1 MTFKEILEKYGVTA
15 SELSRRSGVST
26 STLSTFVNGRSKC
39 QNMQISTFLRICKG
53 LDIPFETFVEDLFDG
68 EEGNPG
74 KEALLSGDEECLVSD
89 FRGFNAQAKSCLMRV
104 SSAMKLD
111 PSNMQRNREPAKR
124 RMRLPAAKTVTVTS
138 PRIPNSPLQY
148 CSRVAL
154 DVPSHLATYVAR

>member
-15 SELSRRSGVST
+15 SELSHRCGVST

-68 EEGNPG
+68 EEENPG
-74 KEALLSGDEECLVSD
+74 KKALLSGDEESLVSD

-111 PSNMQRNREPAKR
+111 PSNMQRNREPQAEAQAS
-124 RMRLPAAKTVTVTS
+124 PSADTS
-138 PRIPNSPLQY
+138 PDAP
-148 CSRVAL
+148 
-154 DVPSHLATYVAR
+154 DKTD

>member
-15 SELSRRSGVST
+15 SELSRRCGVST

-53 LDIPFETFVEDLFDG
+53 LDIPFEKFVEDLFDG
-68 EEGNPG
+68 EEENPG
-74 KEALLSGDEECLVSD
+74 KKALLSGDEESLVSD

-111 PSNMQRNREPAKR
+111 PSNMQRNRETQAEAQASPSAD
-124 RMRLPAAKTVTVTS
+124 TS
-138 PRIPNSPLQY
+138 PDAP
-148 CSRVAL
+148 
-154 DVPSHLATYVAR
+154 DKTD

>member
-1 MTFKEILEKYGVTA
+1 MTFKEILEKYGATA
-15 SELSRRSGVST
+15 SELSRRCGVST

-68 EEGNPG
+68 EEENPG
-74 KEALLSGDEECLVSD
+74 KKALLSGDEESLVSD

-111 PSNMQRNREPAKR
+111 PSNMQRNRKPQAEAQASPSAD
-124 RMRLPAAKTVTVTS
+124 TS
-138 PRIPNSPLQY
+138 PDAP
-148 CSRVAL
+148 
-154 DVPSHLATYVAR
+154 DKTD

>member
-15 SELSRRSGVST
+15 SELSRRCGVST

-68 EEGNPG
+68 REGNPG
-74 KEALLSGDEECLVSD
+74 KQTLLSGEEESLVND
-89 FRGFNAQAKSCLMRV
+89 FRDFNAQAKSCLMRV

-111 PSNMQRNREPAKR
+111 PSNMQRNREAQAKAE
-124 RMRLPAAKTVTVTS
+124 AAADKDASGDGGENTE
-138 PRIPNSPLQY
+138 
-148 CSRVAL
+148 
-154 DVPSHLATYVAR
+154 

>member
-15 SELSRRSGVST
+15 SELSRRCGVST

-68 EEGNPG
+68 EEENPG
-74 KEALLSGDEECLVSD
+74 KKALLSGDEESLVSD

-111 PSNMQRNREPAKR
+111 PSNMQRNRETQALAQASPSAD
-124 RMRLPAAKTVTVTS
+124 TS
-138 PRIPNSPLQY
+138 PDAP
-148 CSRVAL
+148 
-154 DVPSHLATYVAR
+154 DKTD

>member
-15 SELSRRSGVST
+15 SELSRRCGVST

-68 EEGNPG
+68 EEENPG
-74 KEALLSGDEECLVSD
+74 KKALLSGDEESLVSD

-111 PSNMQRNREPAKR
+111 PSNMQRNRETQAE
-124 RMRLPAAKTVTVTS
+124 AQASQSADTS
-138 PRIPNSPLQY
+138 PDAP
-148 CSRVAL
+148 
-154 DVPSHLATYVAR
+154 DKTD

>member
-15 SELSRRSGVST
+15 SELSRRCGVST

-53 LDIPFETFVEDLFDG
+53 LDIPFETFVEDLFD
-68 EEGNPG
+68 EEEENPG
-74 KEALLSGDEECLVSD
+74 KKALLSGDEESLVSD

-111 PSNMQRNREPAKR
+111 PSNMQRNREPQAEAQAS
-124 RMRLPAAKTVTVTS
+124 PSADTS
-138 PRIPNSPLQY
+138 PDAP
-148 CSRVAL
+148 
-154 DVPSHLATYVAR
+154 DKTD

>member
-1 MTFKEILEKYGVTA
+1 MTFKEILEKYGITA

-53 LDIPFETFVEDLFDG
+53 LDIPFETFVDDLFDG

-111 PSNMQRNREPAKR
+111 PSNMQRNREPQG
-124 RMRLPAAKTVTVTS
+124 MDEVTAGKDGRS
-138 PRIPNSPLQY
+138 
-148 CSRVAL
+148 
-154 DVPSHLATYVAR
+154 DVSEDTE

>member
-15 SELSRRSGVST
+15 SELSRRCGVST

-68 EEGNPG
+68 EEENLG
-74 KEALLSGDEECLVSD
+74 KKTLLSGDEESLVSD

-111 PSNMQRNREPAKR
+111 PSNMQRNRETQAEAKAS
-124 RMRLPAAKTVTVTS
+124 PSADTS
-138 PRIPNSPLQY
+138 PDTPEKT
-148 CSRVAL
+148 
-154 DVPSHLATYVAR
+154 D

>member
-15 SELSRRSGVST
+15 SELSRRCGVST

-39 QNMQISTFLRICKG
+39 QNMQMTTFLRICKG

-68 EEGNPG
+68 EEENPG
-74 KEALLSGDEECLVSD
+74 KKALLSGDEESLVSD

-111 PSNMQRNREPAKR
+111 PSNMQRNRETQAETKASPSAD
-124 RMRLPAAKTVTVTS
+124 TS
-138 PRIPNSPLQY
+138 PDAP
-148 CSRVAL
+148 
-154 DVPSHLATYVAR
+154 DKKD

>member
-1 MTFKEILEKYGVTA
+1 MTFKDILEKYGVTA
-15 SELSRRSGVST
+15 SELSRRCGVST

-68 EEGNPG
+68 EEENPG
-74 KEALLSGDEECLVSD
+74 KKALLSGDEESLVSD

-111 PSNMQRNREPAKR
+111 PSNMQRNRETQVEAQ
-124 RMRLPAAKTVTVTS
+124 AS
-138 PRIPNSPLQY
+138 PSADTGPDAP
-148 CSRVAL
+148 
-154 DVPSHLATYVAR
+154 DETD

>member
-15 SELSRRSGVST
+15 SELSRRCGVST

-68 EEGNPG
+68 EEENPG
-74 KEALLSGDEECLVSD
+74 KKALLSGDEESLVSD

-111 PSNMQRNREPAKR
+111 PSNMQRNRETQAEVQASPSAD
-124 RMRLPAAKTVTVTS
+124 TS
-138 PRIPNSPLQY
+138 PDAP
-148 CSRVAL
+148 
-154 DVPSHLATYVAR
+154 DKTD

>member
-1 MTFKEILEKYGVTA
+1 MTFKEILEKYGITA
-15 SELSRRSGVST
+15 SELRSGVST

-111 PSNMQRNREPAKR
+111 PSNMQRNREPQA
-124 RMRLPAAKTVTVTS
+124 MDEVAAGKDGRGAVCEDTE
-138 PRIPNSPLQY
+138 
-148 CSRVAL
+148 
-154 DVPSHLATYVAR
+154 

>member
-15 SELSRRSGVST
+15 SELSRRCGVST

-68 EEGNPG
+68 EEENPG
-74 KEALLSGDEECLVSD
+74 KKALLSGDEESLVSD

-111 PSNMQRNREPAKR
+111 PSNMQRNREMQAEVQASPSAD
-124 RMRLPAAKTVTVTS
+124 TS
-138 PRIPNSPLQY
+138 PDAP
-148 CSRVAL
+148 
-154 DVPSHLATYVAR
+154 DKTD

>member
-1 MTFKEILEKYGVTA
+1 MTFKEILEKYGITA

-53 LDIPFETFVEDLFDG
+53 LDIPFETFVDDLFDG

-111 PSNMQRNREPAKR
+111 PSNMQRNREPQA
-124 RMRLPAAKTVTVTS
+124 MDEVAAGEDGH
-138 PRIPNSPLQY
+138 
-148 CSRVAL
+148 L
-154 DVPSHLATYVAR
+154 DVSEDTE

>member
-74 KEALLSGDEECLVSD
+74 KEALLSGEEESLVSN

-111 PSNMQRNREPAKR
+111 PSNMQRNRESQDEMA
-124 RMRLPAAKTVTVTS
+124 VSSDGETS
-138 PRIPNSPLQY
+138 QNGPDE
-148 CSRVAL
+148 A
-154 DVPSHLATYVAR
+154 D

>member
-111 PSNMQRNREPAKR
+111 PSNMQRNREPQVKDE
-124 RMRLPAAKTVTVTS
+124 V
-138 PRIPNSPLQY
+138 
-148 CSRVAL
+148 VAGEDGHS
-154 DVPSHLATYVAR
+154 DVPADTE

>member
-1 MTFKEILEKYGVTA
+1 MTFKEILQKYGITA
-15 SELSRRSGVST
+15 SELSRRCGVST

-68 EEGNPG
+68 EEENPG
-74 KEALLSGDEECLVSD
+74 KKALLSGDEESLVSD

-111 PSNMQRNREPAKR
+111 PSNMQRNREPQVEAQ
-124 RMRLPAAKTVTVTS
+124 MPPSADTS
-138 PRIPNSPLQY
+138 PDAP
-148 CSRVAL
+148 
-154 DVPSHLATYVAR
+154 DKTD

>member
-74 KEALLSGDEECLVSD
+74 KEALLSGDEESLVSD

-111 PSNMQRNREPAKR
+111 PSNMQRIHEQ
-124 RMRLPAAKTVTVTS
+124 KTDA
-138 PRIPNSPLQY
+138 
-148 CSRVAL
+148 VA
-154 DVPSHLATYVAR
+154 DAERDADIDESDKAE

>member
-1 MTFKEILEKYGVTA
+1 MTFKEVLEKYGVTA
-15 SELSRRSGVST
+15 SELSRRCGVST

-68 EEGNPG
+68 EEENPG
-74 KEALLSGDEECLVSD
+74 KKALLSGDEESLVSD

-111 PSNMQRNREPAKR
+111 PSNMQRNRETQAEVQASPSAD
-124 RMRLPAAKTVTVTS
+124 TS
-138 PRIPNSPLQY
+138 PDAP
-148 CSRVAL
+148 
-154 DVPSHLATYVAR
+154 DKTD

>member
-15 SELSRRSGVST
+15 SELSRRCGVST

-68 EEGNPG
+68 EEENPG
-74 KEALLSGDEECLVSD
+74 KKALLSGDEESLLSD

-111 PSNMQRNREPAKR
+111 PSNMQRNRETQAEAQASPSAD
-124 RMRLPAAKTVTVTS
+124 TS
-138 PRIPNSPLQY
+138 PDAP
-148 CSRVAL
+148 
-154 DVPSHLATYVAR
+154 DKTD

>member
-1 MTFKEILEKYGVTA
+1 MTFKEILEKYGITA

-53 LDIPFETFVEDLFDG
+53 LDIPFETFVDDLFDG

-74 KEALLSGDEECLVSD
+74 KEALLSGEEESLVSD

-111 PSNMQRNREPAKR
+111 PSNMQRNREPQAMDKV
-124 RMRLPAAKTVTVTS
+124 AADKDGHSDVS
-138 PRIPNSPLQY
+138 E
-148 CSRVAL
+148 VAE
-154 DVPSHLATYVAR
+154 

>member
-1 MTFKEILEKYGVTA
+1 MTFKEILEKYGITA
-15 SELSRRSGVST
+15 SELSRRCGVST

-68 EEGNPG
+68 EEENPG
-74 KEALLSGDEECLVSD
+74 KKALLSGDEESLVSD

-111 PSNMQRNREPAKR
+111 PSNMQRNRETRAEAQASPSAD
-124 RMRLPAAKTVTVTS
+124 TS
-138 PRIPNSPLQY
+138 PDAP
-148 CSRVAL
+148 
-154 DVPSHLATYVAR
+154 DKTD

>member
-1 MTFKEILEKYGVTA
+1 MTFKEILEKYGITA

-26 STLSTFVNGRSKC
+26 STLSTFANGRSKC

-53 LDIPFETFVEDLFDG
+53 LDIPFETFVDDLFDG
-68 EEGNPG
+68 EEENPG

-111 PSNMQRNREPAKR
+111 PSNMQRNREPQA
-124 RMRLPAAKTVTVTS
+124 MDEVAAGEDGHS
-138 PRIPNSPLQY
+138 
-148 CSRVAL
+148 
-154 DVPSHLATYVAR
+154 DVSEDAE

>member
-1 MTFKEILEKYGVTA
+1 MTFKEILEKYGITA

-53 LDIPFETFVEDLFDG
+53 LDIPFETFVDDLFDG

-111 PSNMQRNREPAKR
+111 PSNMQRNREPQA
-124 RMRLPAAKTVTVTS
+124 MDEVAAGKDGHG
-138 PRIPNSPLQY
+138 
-148 CSRVAL
+148 
-154 DVPSHLATYVAR
+154 DVSEDTE

>member
-1 MTFKEILEKYGVTA
+1 MTFKEILEKYGITA

-39 QNMQISTFLRICKG
+39 QNMQISTFLKICKG
-53 LDIPFETFVEDLFDG
+53 LDIPFETFVDDLFDG

-111 PSNMQRNREPAKR
+111 PSNMQRNREPQAMDEVSAGKDCH
-124 RMRLPAAKTVTVTS
+124 S
-138 PRIPNSPLQY
+138 
-148 CSRVAL
+148 
-154 DVPSHLATYVAR
+154 DVSEDAE

>member
-1 MTFKEILEKYGVTA
+1 MTFKEILEKYGITA

-53 LDIPFETFVEDLFDG
+53 LDIPFETFVDDLFDG

-111 PSNMQRNREPAKR
+111 PSNMQRNREPQA
-124 RMRLPAAKTVTVTS
+124 MDEVAAGEDS
-138 PRIPNSPLQY
+138 HS
-148 CSRVAL
+148 
-154 DVPSHLATYVAR
+154 DVSEDTE

>member
-1 MTFKEILEKYGVTA
+1 MTFKDILEKYGVTA
-15 SELSRRSGVST
+15 SELSCRCGVST

-68 EEGNPG
+68 EEENPG
-74 KEALLSGDEECLVSD
+74 KKALLSGDEESLVSD

-111 PSNMQRNREPAKR
+111 PSNMQRNRETQVEAQ
-124 RMRLPAAKTVTVTS
+124 AS
-138 PRIPNSPLQY
+138 PSADTGPDAP
-148 CSRVAL
+148 
-154 DVPSHLATYVAR
+154 DETD

>member
-1 MTFKEILEKYGVTA
+1 MTFKEILEKYGITA

-53 LDIPFETFVEDLFDG
+53 LDIPFETFMDDLFDG

-111 PSNMQRNREPAKR
+111 PSNMQRNREPQA
-124 RMRLPAAKTVTVTS
+124 MDEVAAGEDGHS
-138 PRIPNSPLQY
+138 
-148 CSRVAL
+148 
-154 DVPSHLATYVAR
+154 DVSEDTE

>member
-74 KEALLSGDEECLVSD
+74 KEALLSGEEESLVSD

-111 PSNMQRNREPAKR
+111 PSNMQRNRESQDEMAVSSDG
-124 RMRLPAAKTVTVTS
+124 KTS
-138 PRIPNSPLQY
+138 QNGPDE
-148 CSRVAL
+148 A
-154 DVPSHLATYVAR
+154 D

>member
-1 MTFKEILEKYGVTA
+1 MTFKEILEKYGITA

-53 LDIPFETFVEDLFDG
+53 LDIPFETFVDDLFDG

-111 PSNMQRNREPAKR
+111 PSNMQRNREPQA
-124 RMRLPAAKTVTVTS
+124 MDEVAAGKDGHG
-138 PRIPNSPLQY
+138 
-148 CSRVAL
+148 
-154 DVPSHLATYVAR
+154 DVSGDAE

>member
-1 MTFKEILEKYGVTA
+1 MTFKEILEKYGITA

-53 LDIPFETFVEDLFDG
+53 LNIPFETFVDDLFDG

-111 PSNMQRNREPAKR
+111 PSNMQRNREPQA
-124 RMRLPAAKTVTVTS
+124 MDEVAAGEDGHG
-138 PRIPNSPLQY
+138 
-148 CSRVAL
+148 
-154 DVPSHLATYVAR
+154 DVSENAE

>member
-15 SELSRRSGVST
+15 SELSRRCGVST

-53 LDIPFETFVEDLFDG
+53 LDIPFATFVEDLFDG
-68 EEGNPG
+68 EEENPG
-74 KEALLSGDEECLVSD
+74 KKALLSGDEESLVSD

-111 PSNMQRNREPAKR
+111 PSNMQRNRETQAEAQASPSAD
-124 RMRLPAAKTVTVTS
+124 TS
-138 PRIPNSPLQY
+138 PGAP
-148 CSRVAL
+148 
-154 DVPSHLATYVAR
+154 DKTD

>member
-1 MTFKEILEKYGVTA
+1 MTFKEILEKYGITA

-53 LDIPFETFVEDLFDG
+53 LDIPFETFIEDLFDG

-111 PSNMQRNREPAKR
+111 PSNMQRNREPQA
-124 RMRLPAAKTVTVTS
+124 MDEVAACKDGHGDGS
-138 PRIPNSPLQY
+138 ED
-148 CSRVAL
+148 AE
-154 DVPSHLATYVAR
+154 